1 MNKVLE
7 FIRLMRPKQWFKSFF
22 IIVGSIPAIF
32 LMPARF
38 EIILFYLA
46 VGIVNMILLQGVIY
60 TINDIFDLKQDRLH
74 PKKKFRPIA
83 GGVISVKESFVFAIV
98 LFILALT
105 MAYFI
110 NFMLVLID
118 LALFINNLFYS
129 MKPFRLKDIP
139 YLDVGSA
146 ALNFPLRV
154 MVGWFLFEP
163 YNQAKL
169 SFSYDL
175 ISKSMPSD
183 SIQSL
188 YFKSPLRIIDLT
200 IKFSTVTLSF
210 GSVMLGTFFTAFF
223 LLSLKRLAE
232 KITLKKSGKIR
243 KTLQHY
249 TETKLKL
256 MAILSALI
264 IFISFG
270 LLAWS
275 LKPLL
280 VILSPLILYLC
291 YLYFRL
297 TYKRPKIVAEPELVF
312 TKAPKFITVSLIT
325 FILFIIILLV

>member
-1 MNKVLE
+1 MNKLLE
-7 FIRLMRPKQWFKSFF
+7 FIRLMRPNQWFKSFF
-22 IIVGSIPAIF
+22 IIIGSIPAIF

-60 TINDIFDLKQDRLH
+60 TINDVFDLKQDRRH

-83 GGVISVKESFVFAIV
+83 GGSVSVKEASAFAII
-98 LFILALT
+98 LFISALA

-110 NFMLVLID
+110 GLWFVLID
-118 LALFINNLFYS
+118 LALFINNLLYS

-175 ISKSMPSD
+175 ISRSMPSD
-183 SIQSL
+183 SIQSI

-200 IKFSTVTLSF
+200 IKFSTITLSF
-210 GSVMLGTFFTAFF
+210 GSVMLGTFFTACF
-223 LLSLKRLAE
+223 LLILKRLAE

-243 KTLQHY
+243 KVLKHY
-249 TETKLKL
+249 TEMRLKL
-256 MAILSALI
+256 MGIGSALI
-264 IFISFG
+264 IFVSFG

-297 TYKRPKIVAEPELVF
+297 TYKTPSIVAEPELVF
-312 TKAPKFITVSLIT
+312 KKTPKFIAVSLIT